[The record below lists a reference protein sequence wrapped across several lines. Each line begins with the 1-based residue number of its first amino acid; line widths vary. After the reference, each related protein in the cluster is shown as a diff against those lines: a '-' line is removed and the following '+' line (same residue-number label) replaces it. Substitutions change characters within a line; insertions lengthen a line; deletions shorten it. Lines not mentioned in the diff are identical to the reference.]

1 MLKSMTGFGS
11 VVIDNE
17 AMSLQ
22 IEIKSLNSKGLDIS
36 AKVSHVLAEKEIEMR
51 NVIGKVLERGKVNL
65 FIYYNNKGNN
75 AERAT
80 INKDL
85 VKQYFNDLKETAQLV
100 QADEQDL
107 FRIAM
112 MMPDAYSNNRIAPLT
127 EGEWKVI
134 NEAFTTAL
142 NKCEEFRA
150 KEGDVLLLMLKECT
164 QKITDLLTEIEKYD
178 PERLVTIREKLHQ
191 QVNEY
196 VESDRFDPNRFEQE
210 LVYYIERLDINEEK
224 VRLKSHLNYFTDTL
238 NEPVSNGKKLNFI
251 SQEMGREINTIGSKA
266 NDVNIQRLVVQMKD
280 ELEKIKEQLNNVV

>member
-1 MLKSMTGFGS
+1 MTGFGS

-51 NVIGKVLERGKVNL
+51 NALGKVLERGKVNL
-65 FIYYNNKGNN
+65 FIYYNNKENT
-75 AERAT
+75 ADRAI

-85 VKQYFNDLKETAQLV
+85 VKQYFHDLKVTAQAV
-100 QADEQDL
+100 QADEADL

-112 MMPDAYSNNRIAPLT
+112 MMPDAYTTSGVAVLT
-127 EGEWKVI
+127 ENEWKTI
-134 NEAFTTAL
+134 QEAFYTAL
-142 NKCEEFRA
+142 NKCDEFRA
-150 KEGDVLLLMLKECT
+150 KEGEVLLQMLQECN
-164 QKITDLLTEIEKYD
+164 QKIAELLTEVEKHD
-178 PERLVTIREKLHQ
+178 PTRMVTIREKLHQ
-191 QVNEY
+191 QVREY
-196 VESDRFDPNRFEQE
+196 IGSEHFDPNRFEQE

-224 VRLKSHLNYFTDTL
+224 VRLKSHLNYFTETL
-238 NEPVSNGKKLNFI
+238 NEPISNGKKLNFI
-251 SQEMGREINTIGSKA
+251 SQEIGREINTIGSKA

>member
-1 MLKSMTGFGS
+1 MLKSMTGFGA

-36 AKVSHVLAEKEIEMR
+36 AKVSHILAEKEIEMR
-51 NVIGKVLERGKVNL
+51 NLLGKVLERGKVNL
-65 FIYYNNKGNN
+65 FIYYNNKENT
-75 AERAT
+75 ADRAI

-85 VKQYFNDLKETAQLV
+85 VKQYFNDLKATAQAV
-100 QADEQDL
+100 SADERDL

-112 MMPDAYSNNRIAPLT
+112 TLPDAYTTSGVAVLT
-127 EGEWKVI
+127 ETEWKVI
-134 NEAFTTAL
+134 SEAFHTAL
-142 NKCEEFRA
+142 GKCDEFRTR
-150 KEGDVLLLMLKECT
+150 EGEVLLQMLQDCN
-164 QKITDLLTEIEKYD
+164 QKIADLLTEVEKHD
-178 PERLVTIREKLHQ
+178 PERMVTIREKLHQ
-191 QVNEY
+191 QVSEY
-196 VESDRFDPNRFEQE
+196 VSNEHFDANRFEQE

-224 VRLKSHLNYFTDTL
+224 VRLKSHLNYFIETL